1 MFAPSSN
8 GSNGSGRDS
17 GGRFARGN
25 AGGPGNPYAKR
36 TAEMKAAFMAAITPK
51 DMRKLARRLYEKAVS
66 DDKHWLE
73 AMKLLL
79 DHLLGKPTEAP
90 PWHDASGPQYP
101 ILVTTTAEALKQL
114 EARGPA
120 GDDPLR
126 GLRRL
131 SERNPDE

>member
-1 MFAPSSN
+1 MVAPSSN

-51 DMRKLARRLYEKAVS
+51 DMGAIGKVLVEKA
-66 DDKHWLE
+66 KGGNLE
-73 AMKLLL
+73 AMRLLF
-79 DHLLGKPTEAP
+79 DRLLGKVKEATDGDT
-90 PWHDASGPQYP
+90 HNHYP
-101 ILVTTTAEALKQL
+101 LFVTTTAETLKTL
-114 EARGPA
+114 EAKA
-120 GDDPLR
+120 LSDDDPLR
-126 GLRRL
+126 GFKRL